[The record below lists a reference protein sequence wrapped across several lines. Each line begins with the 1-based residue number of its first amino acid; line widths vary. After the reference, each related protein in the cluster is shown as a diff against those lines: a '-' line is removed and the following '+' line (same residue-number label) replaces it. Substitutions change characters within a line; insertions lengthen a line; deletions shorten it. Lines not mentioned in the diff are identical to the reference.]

1 MDVMIE
7 ACGKVVR
14 VTVDHGSVKEIVYGK
29 LLGEVVRCKDCKH
42 IMKVFVDDIP
52 EPVAMICLREKEAV
66 EVSGDDFCSRA
77 ERKEECMHLNG

>member
-29 LLGEVVRCKDCKH
+29 LLGEVVRCKDCSFYMMRNDGIH
-42 IMKVFVDDIP
+42 GDCVGMADGRATDPDDY
-52 EPVAMICLREKEAV
+52 
-66 EVSGDDFCSRA
+66 CSWA
-77 ERKEECMHLNG
+77 ERKEE